1 VPKTGDV
8 FTGKVVTLLDKG
20 AIVKINERETGF
32 VHISEVSTEF
42 VKNIRDHLKVGQ
54 EVKVRVIKVDR
65 KRGKIALSIK
75 KADSEVFK
83 KIDFENKMKRFLED
97 SSEKLRDLQRSTES
111 KQGIK
116 PRKAPKKK

>member
-1 VPKTGDV
+1 V

-20 AIVKINERETGF
+20 AIVKINEKETGF

-75 KADSEVFK
+75 KADSEVYR

-116 PRKAPKKK
+116 PRKSPKKK